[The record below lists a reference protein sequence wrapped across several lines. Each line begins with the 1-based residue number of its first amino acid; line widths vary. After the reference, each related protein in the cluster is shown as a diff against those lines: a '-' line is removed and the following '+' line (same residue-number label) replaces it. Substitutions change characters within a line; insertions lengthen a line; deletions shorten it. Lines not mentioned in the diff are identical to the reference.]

1 MNSKQANIS
10 ANFEKQILNLLKKN
24 KLPGFKSNPAM
35 REAMLGGGVGGA
47 VGLADAMRED
57 GNGNIEEGDKASKYL
72 KSILGYGAA
81 GAGIGGGVGLRKG
94 LKLQHRAAKSELAKL
109 LPGIEK
115 ELSTGVNPTLMGEA
129 RSRVLGEL
137 EKNHPGLD
145 YETFMENLAK
155 EKSQASKVPDKKPG
169 FFERRDIAR
178 ESEKANKNYTEGRA
192 AKTKADEAQAKA
204 DKAMSDLEAKIAP
217 KKRTDEEIIAERL
230 REQPGSSAAPRPG
243 VAKAVRG
250 KPTPGGVSSFERL
263 DPKAKAPVAPIAP
276 PENHFVKMYRE
287 GKDALQKHQELFNSD
302 PTNRVHLANVVAV
315 NNHLKDIETF
325 THTMNSG
332 DLRKAQ
338 PLHDRIIK
346 RHASLTGGQNPLTAS
361 ANPISG
367 AAAPANKPKPFEDFL
382 TNRKNKA
389 NPPAETIAGEASS
402 AIPSPTEEKVDLRDY
417 FPVNKADNEATYG
430 SSPRRREK
438 MKPSD
443 ASAADAR
450 AQAANPP
457 LTDQEN
463 ADRLNMSLAKYLAM
477 MAKAPTV

>member
-1 MNSKQANIS
+1 MNSKEANLS
-10 ANFEKQILNLLKKN
+10 ANFENQILNLLKKN
-24 KLPGFKSNPAM
+24 KLTGFKSNPAM

-94 LKLQHRAAKSELAKL
+94 LKLQHRAAKSELAKMA
-109 LPGIEK
+109 PSIEK
-115 ELSTGVNPTLMGEA
+115 RLAMGVNPTLMGEA
-129 RSRVLGEL
+129 RKDVLKRIE
-137 EKNHPGLD
+137 EHAPSLD
-145 YETFMENLAK
+145 YETFMENLSK
-155 EKSQASKVPDKKPG
+155 EKSQGGKVIDKKPD
-169 FFERRDIAR
+169 FFERRDINR

-204 DKAMSDLEAKIAP
+204 DKAMSDLEAKMAP

-230 REQPGSSAAPRPG
+230 REQPGSSAPPRPG

-263 DPKAKAPVAPIAP
+263 GPKAKAPVAPITP

-287 GKDALQKHQELFNSD
+287 GREALQKHKDLYHSD
-302 PTNRVHLANVVAV
+302 PANRVHLANVVAV
-315 NNHLKDIETF
+315 DNHLKDIEAF

-338 PLHDRIIK
+338 PLHDRIVR
-346 RHASLTGGQNPLTAS
+346 RHGSLIGNQNPSGGL
-361 ANPISG
+361 ANPISST
-367 AAAPANKPKPFEDFL
+367 AAPVNKPKPFENLL

-402 AIPSPTEEKVDLRDY
+402 AIPSPTGEKVDLRDH

-430 SSPRRREK
+430 SSPRRRK
-438 MKPSD
+438 RMKPSD

-450 AQAANPP
+450 AQAANPS

-477 MAKAPTV
+477 MDKAPTV

>member
-1 MNSKQANIS
+1 
-10 ANFEKQILNLLKKN
+10 
-24 KLPGFKSNPAM
+24 
-35 REAMLGGGVGGA
+35 
-47 VGLADAMRED
+47 
-57 GNGNIEEGDKASKYL
+57 
-72 KSILGYGAA
+72 
-81 GAGIGGGVGLRKG
+81 
-94 LKLQHRAAKSELAKL
+94 
-109 LPGIEK
+109 
-115 ELSTGVNPTLMGEA
+115 MGEA
-129 RSRVLGEL
+129 RKRVLTDL

-155 EKSQASKVPDKKPG
+155 EKSQASKVRDKKPG
-169 FFERRDIAR
+169 FFERRDINR

-192 AKTKADEAQAKA
+192 AKAKADEAQAKA
-204 DKAMSDLEAKIAP
+204 DKAMSDLEAKMAP

-230 REQPGSSAAPRPG
+230 REQPNPSSPPKPG
-243 VAKAVRG
+243 VAKAVKG

-263 DPKAKAPVAPIAP
+263 DPKARTPVAPPTPSAP

-287 GKDALQKHQELFNSD
+287 GREALQKHKDLYHSD
-302 PTNRVHLANVVAV
+302 PANRVHLANVVAV
-315 NNHLKDIETF
+315 DNHLKDIEAF
-325 THTMNSG
+325 THVMNGG

-338 PLHDRIIK
+338 PLHDRIIR
-346 RHASLTGGQNPLTAS
+346 RHGSLIGNQNPSGGS

-367 AAAPANKPKPFEDFL
+367 TAAPANKPKPFEDFL

-389 NPPAETIAGEASS
+389 NPPAETIAGEVSS
-402 AIPSPTEEKVDLRDY
+402 ANPSPTGEKVDLRDH

-477 MAKAPTV
+477 MDKAPPDLF